1 MMGRSPYEWQTR
13 KRTARCAI
21 CGREF
26 ETDSARRI
34 YCGSDACERERRRRK
49 AARRSKLALDKRA
62 RSGLGCVQKTQT
74 RIQHMDE
81 ISVHDINNNLK
92 GSLVSVEQRS
102 PDSPTHVGII
112 TIGGIK
118 LRMVVYPVRVSRKGR
133 AYNPV
138 RLSYLADGGMVLKAA
153 PATEG

>member
-1 MMGRSPYEWQTR
+1 MSRRAYEWENR
-13 KRTARCAI
+13 LRTVTCPI

-26 ETDSARRI
+26 TTLSMRRK
-34 YCGSDACERERRRRK
+34 YCGSPLCEEERRRRK

-62 RSGLGCVQKTQT
+62 RSRLGCIPKTKT

-92 GSLVSVEQRS
+92 GSLVAVEQRS

-112 TIGGIK
+112 TIGGVK
-118 LRMVVYPVRVSRKGR
+118 LRMVVYPLRVSRKGR

-138 RLSYLADGGMVLKAA
+138 RLSYLADGGMVLRAA